1 MTRAVIMFPYSP
13 HELEPGVSGE
23 GGRDGFAVEERE
35 GVRRRWRREEK
46 VRKVVCGCRRKD
58 LPRLSYFFP
67 PLMVSLPH
75 PSTKKK
81 QSGGYRSIRAA
92 LYHSSSIKS
101 AFFFLFPFFVCACAL
116 LIASCWSARW
126 RGDGREGSGFPRLS
140 RVKGKG
146 FLWPQVSRGEQG
158 GPSHEGINWIDSFIC
173 KKWWIDGEECER
185 RGCCWCSSRCFTPRG
200 QVGWN
205 IQDLFVCFSLCKVKL
220 NKTK

>member
-1 MTRAVIMFPYSP
+1 
-13 HELEPGVSGE
+13 
-23 GGRDGFAVEERE
+23 
-35 GVRRRWRREEK
+35 
-46 VRKVVCGCRRKD
+46 
-58 LPRLSYFFP
+58 
-67 PLMVSLPH
+67 MVSLPH

-220 NKTK
+220 NSSIAFYLQEKKKKSLISHYCSLSFFFSSSLTISCQHLPSRPSQVNESQI